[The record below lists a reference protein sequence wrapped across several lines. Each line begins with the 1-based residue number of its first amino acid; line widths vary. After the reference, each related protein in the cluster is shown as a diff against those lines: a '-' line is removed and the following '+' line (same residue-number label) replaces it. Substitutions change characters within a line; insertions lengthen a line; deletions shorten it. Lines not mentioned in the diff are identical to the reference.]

1 MPRKNKSS
9 VLLGTACF
17 LLLQAGCVCT
27 LPSLLPSDI
36 ARFEDAPIPGE
47 TAVWLEGWD
56 QSVITPHIAQE
67 ARGISGI
74 TRRERLYKA
83 MEHIWQTFSYDIW
96 LNTEAFRRTADELFR
111 SRVLGG
117 CSDFALVELC
127 LFRAVGIPSRMVIT
141 ANVDWIYEHQKDSSA
156 LSEGHSFIE
165 VYLEDRWH
173 LVDSTYR
180 CLFSE
185 YAPGSKSYPHGEYFC
200 RRGKDFW
207 HMGLRSNDDL
217 DAALKKAAS
226 EFQEDF
232 REPSYPKDPL

>member
-1 MPRKNKSS
+1 MGQKTKSCS
-9 VLLGTACF
+9 FLATVCF

-47 TAVWLEGWD
+47 VGVWLEGWE
-56 QSVITPHIAQE
+56 QSLITPRIAEE
-67 ARGISGI
+67 AQAVSGI
-74 TRRERLYKA
+74 TRRERLFKA
-83 MEHIWQTFSYDIW
+83 MAHIWQTFSYDIW

-117 CSDFALVELC
+117 CSDFALAELC

-141 ANVDWIYEHQKDSSA
+141 ANADWIYEYRKDPLA

-165 VYLEDRWH
+165 VYLEDRWY

-180 CLFSE
+180 CFFSG
-185 YAPGSKSYPHGEYFC
+185 YDPDSKSYPHGEYFC

-217 DAALKKAAS
+217 DTMLKKGAS
-226 EFQEDF
+226 EFREDF
-232 REPSYPKDPL
+232 REPLYPRDPL